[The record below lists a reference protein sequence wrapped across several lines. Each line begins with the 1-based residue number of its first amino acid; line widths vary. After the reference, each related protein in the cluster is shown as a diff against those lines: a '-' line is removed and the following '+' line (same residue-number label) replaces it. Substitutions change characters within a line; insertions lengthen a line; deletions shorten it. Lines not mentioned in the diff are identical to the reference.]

1 MQPEEV
7 ATYSWNLVRKE
18 RTYALELKVFRIRF
32 GLSEGSKVAYNYSL
46 FADGEDVQLW
56 QRPTL
61 EDEQLAK
68 AEAGHQFESWAMMMG
83 L

>member
-1 MQPEEV
+1 MQPELV
-7 ATYSWNLVRKE
+7 ATYSWNLARKG
-18 RTYALELKVFRIRF
+18 RTHALELKVSRMRF
-32 GLSEGSKVAYNYSL
+32 GPLEGSDVVYSYAL

-68 AEAGHQFESWAMMMG
+68 VKAGHQFESWAIMMG